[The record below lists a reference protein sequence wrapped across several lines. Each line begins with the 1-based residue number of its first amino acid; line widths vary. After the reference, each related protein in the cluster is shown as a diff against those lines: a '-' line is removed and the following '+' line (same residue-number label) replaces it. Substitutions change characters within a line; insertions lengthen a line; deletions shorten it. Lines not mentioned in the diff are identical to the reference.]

1 MKYTD
6 NSQKMNIKGQKMY
19 EEMLSIFV
27 HKVNENQQD
36 IEILPHSSQN
46 GYHQ

>member
-1 MKYTD
+1 ML
-6 NSQKMNIKGQKMY
+6 NIFGD
-19 EEMLSIFV
+19 EGD
-27 HKVNENQQD
+27 VNQSD